1 MNRRITTS
9 KPVSDTTSHSFYD
22 WLWLSRYV
30 TQTVRQKISMAC
42 TALKVYNGSWWF
54 TAVAEFSHYSSNL
67 CKTNNSNVN
76 TGGRCTI
83 ASTHDTIQ

>member
-30 TQTVRQKISMAC
+30 TQTVRQKNFYGMYS
-42 TALKVYNGSWWF
+42 LKS
-54 TAVAEFSHYSSNL
+54 L
-67 CKTNNSNVN
+67 
-76 TGGRCTI
+76 
-83 ASTHDTIQ
+83 